1 MNLVR
6 DDFPALWHFLGA
18 YLHQDWQDEYT
29 STQRAFEDFLDG
41 EPTFAKQVADELD
54 TLLASGRNEQDLET
68 FVLEGGS
75 FYLPSR
81 HGIPTATWL
90 AGLRTLCRAGG
101 AP

>member
-1 MNLVR
+1 MTTFR
-6 DDFPALWHFLGA
+6 DEFPALWQFLGA

-29 STQRAFEDFLDG
+29 STQDAFRDFLSG
-41 EPTFAKQVADELD
+41 EPSSAARVEAELA
-54 TLLASGRNEQDLET
+54 TVLNSGHGEEGLEK

-90 AGLRTLCRAGG
+90 TGLLDMCAAAEG
-101 AP
+101 